1 MSHGKDLK
9 IKMPEDVKGLLSE
22 LLSSGFDADIV
33 GGCVRDALLGR
44 EPKDW
49 DITTSATIDEMKEIF
64 SEREI
69 LLVGEDFGTIK
80 VKGNSGEYYEVTTFR
95 TESNYDDCRHPS
107 DVVFVSTIE
116 EDLARRDFTI
126 NAMAYNEVVGLVDPY
141 DGQLDLQMGNIT
153 CVGNPNERFK
163 EDALR
168 ILRAIRFASRYN
180 FTITRETELAMFRH
194 KELLQYISSER
205 FVKEFDEIM
214 LCNCIS
220 DILRDYD
227 VIFFEVIPELKA
239 MVDCKQYSRHH
250 EFDVWEHTLHVMSHL
265 PMFYA
270 QGSGLELGYAALFHD
285 IGKPITRSIEP
296 NGEGH
301 FYRHNVVGADIASK
315 IMTRLHFSNERKSKV
330 VNLIMAHTEELKCN
344 KGYIRRLIPRIG
356 GYEMVLELICLH
368 KADNWGKRSNAHI
381 EPNDKELGIICSL
394 LQFQYVLEEV
404 MQESAAFKI
413 TDLEINGNDLMALG
427 VKQGPKIGEIL
438 NKLLQ
443 DVQDDKIENSHNAL
457 LKCAIQML

>member
-9 IKMPEDVKGLLSE
+9 IKMPDDVKGLLSE
-22 LLSSGFDADIV
+22 LLSSGFDAYIV

-64 SEREI
+64 SEWEI

-168 ILRAIRFASRYN
+168 ILRAIRFATTLN
-180 FTITRETELAMFRH
+180 IKLD
-194 KELLQYISSER
+194 K
-205 FVKEFDEIM
+205 
-214 LCNCIS
+214 
-220 DILRDYD
+220 DI
-227 VIFFEVIPELKA
+227 V
-239 MVDCKQYSRHH
+239 
-250 EFDVWEHTLHVMSHL
+250 
-265 PMFYA
+265 
-270 QGSGLELGYAALFHD
+270 
-285 IGKPITRSIEP
+285 
-296 NGEGH
+296 
-301 FYRHNVVGADIASK
+301 
-315 IMTRLHFSNERKSKV
+315 
-330 VNLIMAHTEELKCN
+330 
-344 KGYIRRLIPRIG
+344 
-356 GYEMVLELICLH
+356 
-368 KADNWGKRSNAHI
+368 
-381 EPNDKELGIICSL
+381 
-394 LQFQYVLEEV
+394 
-404 MQESAAFKI
+404 
-413 TDLEINGNDLMALG
+413 
-427 VKQGPKIGEIL
+427 
-438 NKLLQ
+438 
-443 DVQDDKIENSHNAL
+443 
-457 LKCAIQML
+457 